1 MHEKNRPTNLTP
13 PQAKVL
19 PTKLEKHG
27 HQRIDNYY
35 WLNKR
40 DNPEVLAYL
49 TAENEYAKAA
59 MAHREGLEEA
69 LFEEIRGRIKQTD
82 LSVPYKLDDY
92 FYYTRFEEGK
102 EYPLYC
108 RKLRT
113 LEADEELM
121 LDVNVLAE
129 GHEYCS
135 VGGLAISFGQG
146 ILAYAVD
153 TQGRRIYTI
162 RFKDLGSGESLPDMI
177 PEVTGN
183 LAWANDNR
191 TLFYSKQDP
200 ATLRSFQIYRH
211 SLGTEGGQDELVYEE
226 TDETFS
232 TSVFKTKSKQYL
244 MITSHQTVS
253 TEYRYLDANDPLGG
267 FQVLVPRERDHEYDV
282 DHYQDAFYIRTNFR
296 AKNFRLMTTTVG
308 KPGKEHWQEMIPH
321 REDVL
326 LESFELFQDYLVVE
340 ERKQGLIQLRILPW
354 KGGDEH
360 YLDFGEPTYFAFL
373 GENPEFKTALLR
385 FVYTSMTTPNSVF
398 DYNMTTREKTL
409 LKQEEVLGGF
419 DTTHYQTERLWA
431 SARDGMQVP
440 ISLVYRKGLVKNGN
454 NPLLLYG
461 YGAYGA
467 SMDASFSSSRISLL
481 DRGFV
486 FAIAHVRGGE
496 ELGREWY
503 ERGKLLNKKNTFADF
518 IDCAEYLLREGY
530 TNQERLFAMGG
541 SAGGLLMGAVVNLR
555 PDLFKGVVAQVPFVD
570 VVTTMLDSNIP
581 LTTGEY
587 DEWGDPNQSD
597 YYQYILS
604 YSPHDNVQAKA
615 YPHLLVT
622 AGLHDSQV
630 QYWEPAKWVAKLRA
644 IKTDENLVLL
654 KTTMDAGHGGLSGR
668 FRRFKELAFIYAFLL
683 DLAGIDHQLA

>member
-162 RFKDLGSGESLPDMI
+162 RFKDLGSGELLPDMI

-232 TSVFKTKSKQYL
+232 TSVLKTKSKRYL

-253 TEYRYLDANDPLGG
+253 TEYRYLDANDPLGE

-308 KPGKEHWQEMIPH
+308 EPGKEHWQEMIPH

-340 ERKQGLIQLRILPW
+340 ERKQGLIQLRVLPW
-354 KGGDEH
+354 KGGEEH
-360 YLDFGEPTYFAFL
+360 YLDFGEPTYLDFL
-373 GENPEFKTALLR
+373 GENPEF
-385 FVYTSMTTPNSVF
+385 
-398 DYNMTTREKTL
+398 
-409 LKQEEVLGGF
+409 
-419 DTTHYQTERLWA
+419 
-431 SARDGMQVP
+431 
-440 ISLVYRKGLVKNGN
+440 
-454 NPLLLYG
+454 
-461 YGAYGA
+461 
-467 SMDASFSSSRISLL
+467 
-481 DRGFV
+481 
-486 FAIAHVRGGE
+486 
-496 ELGREWY
+496 
-503 ERGKLLNKKNTFADF
+503 
-518 IDCAEYLLREGY
+518 
-530 TNQERLFAMGG
+530 
-541 SAGGLLMGAVVNLR
+541 
-555 PDLFKGVVAQVPFVD
+555 
-570 VVTTMLDSNIP
+570 
-581 LTTGEY
+581 
-587 DEWGDPNQSD
+587 
-597 YYQYILS
+597 
-604 YSPHDNVQAKA
+604 
-615 YPHLLVT
+615 
-622 AGLHDSQV
+622 
-630 QYWEPAKWVAKLRA
+630 
-644 IKTDENLVLL
+644 
-654 KTTMDAGHGGLSGR
+654 
-668 FRRFKELAFIYAFLL
+668 
-683 DLAGIDHQLA
+683 

>member
-162 RFKDLGSGESLPDMI
+162 RFKDLGSGELLPDMI

-253 TEYRYLDANDPLGG
+253 TEYRYLDANDPLGE

-373 GENPEFKTALLR
+373 GENPEFNTPLLR

-398 DYNMTTREKTL
+398 DYNMKTREKTL

-587 DEWGDPNQSD
+587 DEWGDPNQRD

>member
-162 RFKDLGSGESLPDMI
+162 RFKDLGSGETLPDMI

-232 TSVFKTKSKQYL
+232 TVVFKTKSKRYL

-253 TEYRYLDANDPLGG
+253 TEYRYLDANDPLGE

-308 KPGKEHWQEMIPH
+308 EPGKEHWQEMIPH

-373 GENPEFKTALLR
+373 GENPEFNTPLLR

-541 SAGGLLMGAVVNLR
+541 SAGGLLMGAVVNMR

-587 DEWGDPNQSD
+587 DEWGDPNQSN

-683 DLAGIDHQLA
+683 DLAGIDHQVA

>member
-92 FYYTRFEEGK
+92 FYYARFEEGK

-162 RFKDLGSGESLPDMI
+162 RFKDLGSGELLPDMV

-211 SLGTEGGQDELVYEE
+211 SLGTEDSQDELVYEE

-232 TSVFKTKSKQYL
+232 TSVFKTKSKRYL

-253 TEYRYLDANDPLGG
+253 TEYRYLDANDPLGE

-340 ERKQGLIQLRILPW
+340 ERKRGLIQLRVLPW

-360 YLDFGEPTYFAFL
+360 YLDFGEPTYFASL
-373 GENPEFKTALLR
+373 GENPEFTTPLLR

-398 DYNMTTREKTL
+398 DYNMATREKTL
-409 LKQEEVLGGF
+409 LKQEEVLGRF

-541 SAGGLLMGAVVNLR
+541 SAGGLLMGAVVNMR

-587 DEWGDPNQSD
+587 DEWGDPNQSN

-654 KTTMDAGHGGLSGR
+654 KTTMEAGHGGLSGR

-683 DLAGIDHQLA
+683 DLAGIDHQVA

>member
-121 LDVNVLAE
+121 LDVNVVAE

-162 RFKDLGSGESLPDMI
+162 RFKDLGSGELLPDMI

-232 TSVFKTKSKQYL
+232 TVVFKTKSKRYL

-253 TEYRYLDANDPLGG
+253 TEYRYLDANDPLGE

-296 AKNFRLMTTTVG
+296 AKNFRLVTTTVG

-440 ISLVYRKGLVKNGN
+440 ISLVYRKGLIKNGN

-587 DEWGDPNQSD
+587 DEWGDPNQRD